1 MGIYSVLFKQVG
13 TNKIRG
19 QTGLMKKILIVDDAA
34 FMRMSLK
41 KIMVENGFEVIGEA
55 ENGRE
60 AVEKYNELQPDIVT
74 LDITM
79 PEMDGLTALK
89 AIIKIDPNANVVIV
103 SAMGQESYVREAV
116 MAGAKNFIV
125 KPFNKEH
132 VLKVL
137 SSL

>member
-1 MGIYSVLFKQVG
+1 M
-13 TNKIRG
+13 
-19 QTGLMKKILIVDDAA
+19 MKKVLIVDDAA

-55 ENGRE
+55 ENGKE
-60 AVEKYNELQPDIVT
+60 AVTKYNELQPDIVT

-79 PEMDGLTALK
+79 PEMDGITALK
-89 AIIKIDPNANVVIV
+89 AIMKIDPEANVVIV

-132 VLKVL
+132 VIKVL
-137 SSL
+137 NSL

>member
-1 MGIYSVLFKQVG
+1 
-13 TNKIRG
+13 
-19 QTGLMKKILIVDDAA
+19 MKKILIVDDAA

-41 KIMVENGFEVIGEA
+41 KIMVENGFEVVGEA

-79 PEMDGLTALK
+79 PEMDGITALK
-89 AIIKIDPNANVVIV
+89 AIMKLDPDANVGIV

-116 MAGAKNFIV
+116 MNGAKNFIV
-125 KPFNKEH
+125 KPFNREH

-137 SSL
+137 NAL

>member
-1 MGIYSVLFKQVG
+1 
-13 TNKIRG
+13 
-19 QTGLMKKILIVDDAA
+19 MKRVLIVDDAA
-34 FMRMSLK
+34 FMRMSLR
-41 KIMVENGFEVIGEA
+41 KIIIENGFEVVGEA

-79 PEMDGLTALK
+79 PGMDGITALK
-89 AIIKIDPNANVVIV
+89 GIMQIDPDANVVIV
-103 SAMGQESYVREAV
+103 SAMGQESYVRDAV

-132 VLKVL
+132 VKKVL
-137 SSL
+137 NSL